1 VGYNHG
7 MNRRLSLA
15 FLCLMLAACASRQA
29 NTREVLPRVDNSFF
43 DREPCKPTST
53 ASLSSKQVT
62 GLDALPAA
70 VRYRVLDNLP
80 LQAVGST
87 ERAKCQDLAA
97 RLLEDRLRALC
108 WLEARVTGEAGTGTP
123 AAQPRLNVQLGAP
136 YQVDTIIWVSEN
148 KNAKVAPTRVIEA
161 AKSALPKDNACTAS
175 TLEDIRARVA
185 RLGDFQ
191 QVVVMPGPA
200 DRQQK
205 KVTLVVDI
213 KEETPPAPATPATP
227 PAPQKPTS
235 PPAPQRK

>member
-1 VGYNHG
+1 

-15 FLCLMLAACASRQA
+15 FLCLTLAACASRQA

-43 DREPCKPTST
+43 VREQCKPTST
-53 ASLSSKQVT
+53 ASLSPKQVT
-62 GLDALPAA
+62 GLDELPAS
-70 VRYRVLDNLP
+70 VRNRVLDNLP
-80 LQAVGST
+80 LQAVGNT

-108 WLEARVTGEAGTGTP
+108 WLEARVTGDSGTSTP
-123 AAQPRLNVQLGAP
+123 AAPPRLSVQLGAS

-175 TLEDIRARVA
+175 TLEDIRARVSK
-185 RLGDFQ
+185 LGDFQ

-213 KEETPPAPATPATP
+213 KEEAP
-227 PAPQKPTS
+227 PAPQEKA
-235 PPAPQRK
+235 PAPQNKTATPK